1 VKKVVFVIKSKG
13 SLKNFKIRS
22 GLYSGLGPKIYIKN
36 EIKISLNCPFK
47 RRSYNLEYASA
58 FTIPVRSAK
67 GKFRN
72 VQRQLEANQIN
83 ERKKIRMVD

>member
-1 VKKVVFVIKSKG
+1 MEKQRKYLFKS
-13 SLKNFKIRS
+13 
-22 GLYSGLGPKIYIKN
+22 
-36 EIKISLNCPFK
+36 
-47 RRSYNLEYASA
+47 RSYNLESAAA

-72 VQRQLEANQIN
+72 VQRHLGANQIN